1 MFRKQFKI
9 VSVQSVSLHSSQF
22 QVLFVTQ
29 YELQILM
36 GFQNPSLHSKIHSE
50 LKQ

>member
-22 QVLFVTQ
+22 QVIFVTQ
-29 YELQILM
+29 YEMQILM
-36 GFQNPSLHSKIHSE
+36 GLQNPLHSKLHSE